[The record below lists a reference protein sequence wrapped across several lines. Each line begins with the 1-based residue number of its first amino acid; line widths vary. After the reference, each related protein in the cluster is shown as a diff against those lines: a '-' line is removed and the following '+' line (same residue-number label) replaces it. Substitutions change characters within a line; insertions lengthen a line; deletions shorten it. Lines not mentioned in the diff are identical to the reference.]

1 MREGIHLLPA
11 ARGLS
16 VPFSQDL
23 ESLRA
28 TASRLATLVDSVQA
42 GALVEDE
49 ACRVILVNQAFCEMF
64 GMPGGP
70 DELVG
75 WETRTILGWTNEL
88 FVESEAF
95 FPRIETLVTERRR
108 VLSEE
113 LELVDGRTFE
123 RDYLPVFTGGD
134 YQGHFWVFRDITSHK
149 RTQEELRRTA
159 ERYRDFVEN
168 GVALAWSHALDG
180 TMKTANRALAR
191 VFGAGSPDE
200 VLGLGIQDFIDPRF
214 RDGWEDYLRELEE
227 KGEARGFVTV
237 LGLDRRRRVLAYNN
251 VLRRDQDGQ
260 PEVQGFGDDVTDH
273 IRAQQELE
281 ATNRELEA
289 ANRALATANR
299 ILEGTNRRMDLL
311 NELGDL
317 LQTAE
322 SRDEGVGVLGS
333 VLPRIFDSFAGAV
346 YLGDADPGSL
356 NAVVSWGSPPPLEGS
371 LEVTDCWALR
381 RGRPHPADPAGRG
394 PLCPHAEAGG
404 ARGTLCIPM
413 MAHGGT
419 LGLLHLRQSEGA
431 AGGAE
436 GDLVAIRHLAFNTAE
451 QLALGLVNLEL
462 RERLREQ
469 ALRDSLTGLYN
480 RRHLE
485 DRLGEELRR
494 AYRAGGP
501 LAILL
506 LDLDRF
512 KGINDAH
519 GHAAG
524 DQILT
529 RFAALLQETVR
540 AEDVVARY
548 GGEEFTVILPGA
560 DTAAAVRVAETLRR
574 RTRRLVVEVREER
587 VRGITCSVGV
597 ASYPVCG
604 DTAEELMAAADAA
617 LYRAKDEGRDRVVTA
632 GVHEGSG
639 RDAGEGREVPP
650 ALDFAVR

>member
-1 MREGIHLLPA
+1 MREDIHLLPA

-49 ACRVILVNQAFCEMF
+49 ECRVILVNRAFCEMF

-70 DELVG
+70 DDLVG

-88 FVESEAF
+88 FVDSEAY
-95 FPRIETLVTERRR
+95 FPRIETLVTERRP

-113 LELVDGRTFE
+113 LALRDGRTFE
-123 RDYLPVFTGGD
+123 RDYIPVFTAGD

-149 RTQEELRRTA
+149 RTEIELRKAAQRL
-159 ERYRDFVEN
+159 E
-168 GVALAWSHALDG
+168 L
-180 TMKTANRALAR
+180 ANRTLA
-191 VFGAGSPDE
+191 A
-200 VLGLGIQDFIDPRF
+200 
-214 RDGWEDYLRELEE
+214 
-227 KGEARGFVTV
+227 
-237 LGLDRRRRVLAYNN
+237 
-251 VLRRDQDGQ
+251 
-260 PEVQGFGDDVTDH
+260 
-273 IRAQQELE
+273 
-281 ATNRELEA
+281 
-289 ANRALATANR
+289 ANR

-322 SRDEGVGVLGS
+322 SREEGVGVLGS

-346 YLGDADPGSL
+346 YLEDADPPSL
-356 NAVVSWGSPPPLEGS
+356 NAVASWGSPPPPEAS

-381 RGRPHPADPAGRG
+381 RGRPHPADPASRG
-394 PLCPHAEAGG
+394 PLCPHAMAGG

-413 MAHGGT
+413 MAQGGT
-419 LGLLHLRQSEGA
+419 LGLLHLRRSEGT
-431 AGGAE
+431 AGDAE
-436 GDLVAIRHLAFNTAE
+436 GNIVAIRHLAFNTAE

-462 RERLREQ
+462 RERLRDQ
-469 ALRDSLTGLYN
+469 ALRDGLTGLYN

-494 AYRAGGP
+494 AYRAGAP
-501 LAILL
+501 LAVLL

-529 RFAALLQETVR
+529 RFAAMLQETVR

-587 VRGITCSVGV
+587 VRGLTISVGV
-597 ASYPVCG
+597 ASYPLCG

-632 GVHEGSG
+632 GVCEESG
-639 RDAGEGREVPP
+639 RYGGEGREVSPP
-650 ALDFAVR
+650 LDFAVR

>member
-1 MREGIHLLPA
+1 MSEGVHLLPA

-16 VPFSQDL
+16 IPLSPDL

-28 TASRLATLVDSVQA
+28 TASCLATLVDSVQA
-42 GALVEDE
+42 GALMEDE
-49 ACRVILVNQAFCEMF
+49 ECRVILVNRAFCEMF
-64 GMPGGP
+64 GIPEGP
-70 DELVG
+70 DDLVG
-75 WETRTILGWTNEL
+75 WETRTILGWTSEL
-88 FVESEAF
+88 FVESDAF

-113 LELVDGRTFE
+113 LALRDGRTFE
-123 RDYLPVFTGGD
+123 RDYIPVFTAGD

-149 RTQEELRRTA
+149 RTEIELRKAAQRL
-159 ERYRDFVEN
+159 E
-168 GVALAWSHALDG
+168 L
-180 TMKTANRALAR
+180 ANRTLA
-191 VFGAGSPDE
+191 
-200 VLGLGIQDFIDPRF
+200 
-214 RDGWEDYLRELEE
+214 
-227 KGEARGFVTV
+227 
-237 LGLDRRRRVLAYNN
+237 
-251 VLRRDQDGQ
+251 
-260 PEVQGFGDDVTDH
+260 
-273 IRAQQELE
+273 
-281 ATNRELEA
+281 A
-289 ANRALATANR
+289 ANRT
-299 ILEGTNRRMDLL
+299 LEGTNRRMDLL

-333 VLPRIFDSFAGAV
+333 VLPRIFESFAGAV
-346 YLGDADPGSL
+346 YLEEADPPSL
-356 NAVVSWGSPPPLEGS
+356 NAVVSWGSPPPPEGS
-371 LEVTDCWALR
+371 LRVTDCWALR

-394 PLCPHAEAGG
+394 PLCPHAEAGA

-419 LGLLHLRQSEGA
+419 LGLLHLRQSED
-431 AGGAE
+431 AGGDGE

-462 RERLREQ
+462 RHRLREQ

-494 AYRAGGP
+494 AYRAGAP

-512 KGINDAH
+512 KEINDAH

-529 RFAALLQETVR
+529 RFAAMLQEIVR
-540 AEDVVARY
+540 TEDVVARY

-574 RTRRLVVEVREER
+574 RTRRLVVQVGAER
-587 VRGITCSVGV
+587 VRGITVSVGV
-597 ASYPVCG
+597 SSYPASG
-604 DTAEELMAAADAA
+604 ETADELMAAADAA
-617 LYRAKDEGRDRVVTA
+617 LYLAKDEGRDRVVTA
-632 GVHEGSG
+632 GACESSG
-639 RDAGEGREVPP
+639 RDDGEGRKVPP
-650 ALDFAVR
+650 PLDFAVR